1 MTIAS
6 RLMTETDKPW
16 LHPVAPGQ
24 RFIADVMQ
32 MAQDLLKLGSHH
44 ESLRG
49 LCRRAIRRVAMLQPA
64 TASRPDAMTGL
75 VLTAGGARGAY
86 QAGVI
91 KRISEI
97 PALAG
102 ARSPF
107 QIITGASAG
116 AINGAAIAGNS
127 GNFREGARLLVK
139 LWSNLEA
146 RDVFRTDSAALVQ
159 NAGRLVMDFALGGL
173 FGAGRVQ
180 SLVDSSPL
188 RGFLGEHLGQLM
200 PGIEAAIRDGHLYA
214 FGVTATGYHSGR
226 AFTFVQGQTGHPVW
240 NKSRRMAVSTTLTM
254 DHILASAAI
263 PIVFP
268 PVALH
273 NGKSTAWFGDGALRL
288 TTPLSPAIRLGAER
302 LLAIGVRCQESAD
315 SLLRS
320 ELSTSDDF
328 ESNLQRP
335 PLSQICGTLMNA
347 IFLDHLDADLDH
359 LKRMNE
365 FVAAYQDM
373 AAQVPPRDQP
383 DSDAPRG
390 AVREPMRSVLPL
402 VISPSADIA
411 IIAKTLAHRMPRSVR
426 YLLDGLGSPD
436 AQSADLLSFLLFDS
450 AFTRE
455 LIQLG
460 YRDAAQRIDEIE
472 HFLLDVPAARTAD

>member
-1 MTIAS
+1 
-6 RLMTETDKPW
+6 
-16 LHPVAPGQ
+16 
-24 RFIADVMQ
+24 
-32 MAQDLLKLGSHH
+32 
-44 ESLRG
+44 
-49 LCRRAIRRVAMLQPA
+49 MLQSSP
-64 TASRPDAMTGL
+64 RPPAMTGL

-102 ARSPF
+102 KPSPF

-127 GNFREGARLLVK
+127 ASLQDGARLLVK
-139 LWSNLEA
+139 LWSNLQA
-146 RDVFRTDSAALVQ
+146 RDVFRTDSGALAQ
-159 NAGRLVMDFALGGL
+159 NAGRLILDFAFGGL

-180 SLVDSSPL
+180 SLVDSAPL
-188 RGFLGEHLGQLM
+188 RGFLGKHFDDLLDNIGT
-200 PGIEAAIRDGHLYA
+200 AIDEGHLYA

-226 AFTFVQGQTGHPVW
+226 AFTFVQGREGHPLW
-240 NKSRRMAVSTTLTM
+240 NKSRRMAVATRLSL

-273 NGKSTAWFGDGALRL
+273 NGHSTAWFGDGALRL

-315 SLLRS
+315 SLLRT
-320 ELSTSDDF
+320 ELSTSEDF
-328 ESNLQRP
+328 ESDLQRP

-373 AAQVPPRDQP
+373 AAQLPERQQLEHENL
-383 DSDAPRG
+383 
-390 AVREPMRSVLPL
+390 REPMRSVLPL

-411 IIAKTLAHRMPRSVR
+411 VIAKTLAHRMPRSVR

-472 HFLLDVPAARTAD
+472 HFLVSAAATRQTS